1 MGKHVLIT
9 GFEPFGGNHINPS
22 ESIVRSLD
30 GRLIAGRSVV
40 GRVLPV
46 VTNGLRGRLESFL
59 HDEEPDIIIAFGLAP
74 GRPALS
80 LERAAVNVLDFS
92 VPDNVGTML
101 KHEPIVVGGPD
112 ARLATI
118 PFEPILDAWRE
129 GGVPGYISNAAG
141 TYICNQV
148 LYELL
153 TMTQSR
159 ERTRVAGF
167 IHLPYLPEQA
177 IAAGAGTHPS
187 MSLDLMQRGVE
198 LAIETTVTWLEDR
211 TLAVAP
217 PHVEGSQMWIPRAVK
232 ELER

>member
-9 GFEPFGGNHINPS
+9 GFEPFGGYNINPS

-46 VTNGLRGRLESFL
+46 ATDGVRGRLESLL
-59 HDEEPDIIIAFGLAP
+59 HDGEPDIIIALGLSA

-80 LERAAVNVLDFS
+80 LERAAVNVLDFT
-92 VPDNVGTML
+92 VPDNAGAMR
-101 KHEPIVVGGPD
+101 KHEPIVAGGPD
-112 ARLATI
+112 ARLCNV
-118 PFEPILDAWRE
+118 PFEPILDAWRKS
-129 GGVPGYISNAAG
+129 GVPGYISNSAG
-141 TYICNQV
+141 TYLCNQV

-153 TMTQSR
+153 AMTQSR
-159 ERTRVAGF
+159 DRVAGF

-177 IAAGAGTHPS
+177 IAAGADTHPS
-187 MSLDLMQRGVE
+187 MSLDLMQKGIE

-211 TLAVAP
+211 TLAVAS